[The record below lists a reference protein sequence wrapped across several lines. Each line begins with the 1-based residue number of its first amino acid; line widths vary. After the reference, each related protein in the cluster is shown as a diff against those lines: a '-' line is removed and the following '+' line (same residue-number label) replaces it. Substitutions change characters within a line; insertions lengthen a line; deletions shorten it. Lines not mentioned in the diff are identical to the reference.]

1 MESDIDAI
9 VQKYLYFTSEGK
21 LCILKLELYLD
32 FGH

>member
-9 VQKYLYFTSEGK
+9 VQKYLYFTSEG
-21 LCILKLELYLD
+21 ILYVLKVKLYLD